1 MRATEGEP
9 RSQRSGGGIM
19 NLYYLTIAIMVLA
32 VAQVLTLVLTLG
44 RDREIK
50 QLRELIIEQ
59 RIHIAELR
67 AWINGRMQG
76 AQSRRIRKPEREA
89 TPEPTV
95 QVRPKEPRPGNS
107 QQPTNAPETEDD
119 ASKRMTKVIRWFKE
133 DVDKAREIV
142 AARQGKPMDKIK

>member
-1 MRATEGEP
+1 
-9 RSQRSGGGIM
+9 M
-19 NLYYLTIAIMVLA
+19 NLYYLTIAVMVLA
-32 VAQVLTLVLTLG
+32 VAQVLTIFLTIG

-67 AWINGRMQG
+67 AWINGRMQST
-76 AQSRRIRKPEREA
+76 QPRRIKKPDPEPA
-89 TPEPTV
+89 PEPTA
-95 QVRPKEPRPGNS
+95 QAPPKQPPTSMQRITNEPE
-107 QQPTNAPETEDD
+107 AEED

-142 AARQGKPMDKIK
+142 AARQGKPLDKIQ